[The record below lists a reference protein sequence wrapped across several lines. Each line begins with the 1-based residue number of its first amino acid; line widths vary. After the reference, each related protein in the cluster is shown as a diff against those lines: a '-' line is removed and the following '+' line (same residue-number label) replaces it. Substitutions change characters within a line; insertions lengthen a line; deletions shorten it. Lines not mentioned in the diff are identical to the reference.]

1 VFQALNHPNTTAAPK
16 DDVLATETE
25 TKSSKQMNS
34 GSTSVVCDKEA
45 SAQPKK
51 VVAAKTVAPT
61 SEVKTAKM
69 DAPAVV
75 VAPVSELKTT
85 KMDAPAVVVAPV
97 SELKTAKKDATATAV
112 APKSE
117 LKTTKDAPAAAVA
130 PKSELKTT
138 KGAPAVAVAQKPE
151 LKTVKGAP
159 AIAVAPK
166 SELETA
172 KGAPADVVVAERKTN
187 VAEVPSALLLTSRKC
202 ATYCKLM
209 YNAYPAALSKA
220 AQQAWHD
227 LVERGKIQP
236 SDIFHEWQPLAFTP
250 AKKYGHYAAQVVF
263 ESQFTDRAKLAQC
276 FVDFAVECGFPAEL
290 AHLEFAD
297 DLAPTPYAAGAEV
310 QASNHY
316 VFGDKP
322 AYNFKKHAAKF
333 SSYAVAAQAFEHVD
347 AVTGKPTTVMWLYLP
362 GKTWDGTSCFN
373 FMKEVVGR
381 YYDTKNDTVLKAPE
395 LLTMINEAKEAL
407 NHPFYVLRFLLL
419 LPIAL
424 FLNLSATLWEKA
436 AAQHEPDL
444 LASSG
449 DREMAFLNLDAVQSK
464 ELCAAFKAAG
474 LPPTAGLL
482 YAVSTAYQRIVG
494 VYPFGINVQ
503 ASLQTRAFAPVV
515 KERAFIG
522 DWLIGPCY
530 KVRHLGRAFSAA
542 LGRGPAE
549 YWTPNDAKLLYQQLL
564 HDVSTCT
571 GAVRSAFLAREY
583 GVVKGGPA
591 PYQNQDLYC
600 DLNRMN
606 DSILFNNY
614 GPREMHPSAKAV
626 SWNWTGPGKL
636 DCNTISVNGC
646 TSITLASTLMG
657 LDHVTEI
664 RDEMHTILKDFVTKN
679 QASA

>member
-1 VFQALNHPNTTAAPK
+1 MPQVFQALNGPNAAEVPK
-16 DDVLATETE
+16 DDFVPEAKTTPCKKIKVDVK
-25 TKSSKQMNS
+25 TIS
-34 GSTSVVCDKEA
+34 CDDDA
-45 SAQPKK
+45 SAQPKAASAATT
-51 VVAAKTVAPT
+51 VAPISELKTSKDATAVAVAPT
-61 SEVKTAKM
+61 SELKTFKN
-69 DAPAVV
+69 APAVV
-75 VAPVSELKTT
+75 VAPVSELKTSKDAT
-85 KMDAPAVVVAPV
+85 AEAVAPISELKTSKNAPAVAMAPV
-97 SELKTAKKDATATAV
+97 SELKTSND
-112 APKSE
+112 
-117 LKTTKDAPAAAVA
+117 
-130 PKSELKTT
+130 
-138 KGAPAVAVAQKPE
+138 APAVAVAP
-151 LKTVKGAP
+151 V
-159 AIAVAPK
+159 
-166 SELETA
+166 SERTA
-172 KGAPADVVVAERKTN
+172 SSAKVR
-187 VAEVPSALLLTSRKC
+187 SALLLTSRKC
-202 ATYCKLM
+202 TTYCKLM

-220 AQQAWHD
+220 TNQAWHD
-227 LVERGKIQP
+227 LVERGKIKP
-236 SDIFHEWQPLAFTP
+236 SEIFHEWQPLAFSP

-290 AHLEFAD
+290 AHFEFAD
-297 DLAPTPYAAGAEV
+297 ELAPTPYEAGAAV

-322 AYNFKKHAAKF
+322 AYNFKKHASKF
-333 SSYAVAAQAFEHVD
+333 SSFAVAAQAFEHVD
-347 AVTGKPTTVMWLYLP
+347 AATGKPTTVMWLYLP

-381 YYDTKNDTVLKAPE
+381 YHDTKNDTVLKAFE
-395 LLTMINEAKEAL
+395 MLTMTNEAKEAL
-407 NHPFYVLRFLLL
+407 DHPFYVLRFLLL

-436 AAQHEPDL
+436 AAQHEPEL

-449 DREMAFLNLDAVQSK
+449 DREMVFLNLDAVQSK

-482 YAVSTAYQRIVG
+482 FAVSTAYQRIVG
-494 VYPFGINVQ
+494 GYPFGINVQ

-530 KVRHLGRAFSAA
+530 KVRHLGRALSAA
-542 LGRGPAE
+542 LGRGPPE
-549 YWTPNDAKLLYQQLL
+549 YWTPSDAKLLYQQLL

-614 GPREMHPSAKAV
+614 GPREMHPAAKAV

-657 LDHVTEI
+657 LDRVTAI
-664 RDEMHTILKDFVTKN
+664 RDEMHAILKDFVAKN
-679 QASA
+679 QAAP